1 MHLKQGV
8 EDITHNANIWL
19 QAAMLANVYISVIW
33 GIIYGFYVLYN
44 LQEMQD
50 FYGRAIIIVYLIT
63 LLTEFYRLRA
73 GYKGNLQ
80 AEISELSIFL
90 ATTPLIQLPLLVFLF
105 LAVKGNWM
113 VINITIELMLCL
125 MCIEV
130 IVGIWTWHIFT
141 KHQSELHKVRC
152 QNRQQLQNT

>member
-1 MHLKQGV
+1 MVQ
-8 EDITHNANIWL
+8 
-19 QAAMLANVYISVIW
+19 
-33 GIIYGFYVLYN
+33 
-44 LQEMQD
+44 
-50 FYGRAIIIVYLIT
+50 
-63 LLTEFYRLRA
+63 
-73 GYKGNLQ
+73 
-80 AEISELSIFL
+80 ISELSIFL

-141 KHQSELHKVRC
+141 KHQSELHKVRR
-152 QNRQQLQNT
+152 QNAQQLQNT